1 MVLQLVLNI
10 LKNPFIALFLTVS
23 IGYLLGKIKYKTFV
37 LGGISGSLI
46 IGVIIGQLNIMIP
59 PEIGSL
65 FFALFIYAV
74 GYQGGAQFFRSLN
87 KSTLLLLASSTI
99 TCLLGLICVLT
110 FAWIFG
116 LDKGTAA
123 GLGAGGLTQSAMI
136 GSANNAIA
144 AISSLPESIIHTM
157 QANVAVGYAV
167 CYIFGSFGPIILLA
181 TIFPLIMKWDIRKE
195 AIKLATEQSD
205 GSLDLEAGQF
215 SAFSEYTTRAYR
227 ISHNS
232 ELLNRSVIE
241 IYKAYEYKVVIEN
254 IIRNDKLLTITPK
267 TTIHTDDIVAITFY
281 EDLDIQSIIS
291 NDDEVTKP
299 EQFNFI
305 EEKRSLILTNK
316 NLFNKT
322 IQEIKTIIQDK
333 NYYGVLLQ
341 KIIRSGQKLPIS
353 DELKLRRGDEI
364 VLVGKPEDLDKISNK
379 IGTYISEAPITD
391 FIFFGL
397 GMVLGYIL
405 GLISFNIFG
414 ISITLG
420 AGVGCLLSGLIF
432 GWIRSVKPQFSN
444 LPLGASNFIR
454 DFGLAIFVASVGI
467 TAGPQAIIAIKEHGL
482 TLFFLG
488 IGVTIIPQ
496 VISFYISY
504 YLLKIKNP
512 IVLLATIAGGRSA
525 NPGFAALLERAGNA
539 TPVIPFTSSYALANI
554 WLTLWGPI
562 IVALVTIIPK

>member
-1 MVLQLVLNI
+1 MFHEVILNVLR
-10 LKNPFIALFLTVS
+10 NPFIALFLTLS
-23 IGYLLGKIKYKTFV
+23 LGYLVGKIKYKTFV

-46 IGVIIGQLNIMIP
+46 IGVIIGQLNITISP
-59 PEIGSL
+59 DIGSL

-87 KSTLLLLASSTI
+87 KDTLLLLASSTI
-99 TCLLGLICVLT
+99 TCVLGLVCVLF
-110 FAWIFG
+110 FAWIFQ

-144 AISSLPESIIHTM
+144 MINSVSESTIHTM
-157 QANVAVGYAV
+157 QTNVAVGYAV

-181 TIFPLIMKWDIRKE
+181 TIFPLVMKWDLRKE

-205 GSLDLEAGQF
+205 GNLDLEVGQF
-215 SAFSEYTTRAYR
+215 SAFSEYTTRAYKINR
-227 ISHNS
+227 DS
-232 ELLNRSVIE
+232 LLLGKSLVE
-241 IYKAYEYKVVIEN
+241 VYKTYKYKVVIEN
-254 IIRNDKLLTITPK
+254 IIRDNKLLTITPE
-267 TTIHTDDIVAITFY
+267 TTINTNDIVAITFY

-291 NDDEVTKP
+291 KDIEVTKP

-322 IQEIKTIIQDK
+322 IKEVKDIIQDK
-333 NYYGVLLQ
+333 NYYGVFLQ

-353 DELKLRRGDEI
+353 DDLKLRRGDEI
-364 VLVGKPEDLDKISNK
+364 RLIGKPEDLDKISNK
-379 IGTYISEAPITD
+379 IGTFISEAPITD

-397 GMVLGYIL
+397 GMVLGYIF

-432 GWIRSVKPQFSN
+432 GWIRSIKPQFSN
-444 LPLGASNFIR
+444 LPVGASNFIR
-454 DFGLAIFVASVGI
+454 DLGLAIFVASVGI
-467 TAGPQAIIAIKEHGL
+467 TAGPQAITAIKEHGL

-554 WLTLWGPI
+554 WLTLWGPV

>member
-1 MVLQLVLNI
+1 MFHEVILNVLR
-10 LKNPFIALFLTVS
+10 NPFIALFLTLS
-23 IGYLLGKIKYKTFV
+23 LGYLVGKIKYKTFV

-46 IGVIIGQLNIMIP
+46 IGVIIGQLNITISP
-59 PEIGSL
+59 DIGSL

-87 KSTLLLLASSTI
+87 KDTLLLLASSTI
-99 TCLLGLICVLT
+99 TCVLGLVCVLV
-110 FAWIFG
+110 FAWIFQ

-144 AISSLPESIIHTM
+144 MINSVSESTIHTM
-157 QANVAVGYAV
+157 QTNVAVGYAV

-181 TIFPLIMKWDIRKE
+181 TIFPLVMKWDLRKE

-205 GSLDLEAGQF
+205 GNLDLEVGQF
-215 SAFSEYTTRAYR
+215 SAFSEYTTRAYKINR
-227 ISHNS
+227 DS
-232 ELLNRSVIE
+232 LLLGKSLVE
-241 IYKAYEYKVVIEN
+241 VYKTYKYKAVIEN
-254 IIRNDKLLTITPK
+254 IIRDNKLLTITPE
-267 TTIHTDDIVAITFY
+267 TTINTNDIVAITFY
-281 EDLDIQSIIS
+281 ADLDIQSIIS
-291 NDDEVTKP
+291 KDIEVTKP

-322 IQEIKTIIQDK
+322 IKEVKDIIQDR
-333 NYYGVLLQ
+333 NYYGVFLQ

-353 DELKLRRGDEI
+353 DDLKLRRGDEI
-364 VLVGKPEDLDKISNK
+364 RLIGKPEDLDKISNK
-379 IGTYISEAPITD
+379 IGTFISEAPITD

-397 GMVLGYIL
+397 GMVLGYIF

-432 GWIRSVKPQFSN
+432 GWIRSIKPQFSN
-444 LPLGASNFIR
+444 LPVGASNFIR
-454 DFGLAIFVASVGI
+454 DLGLAIFVASVGI
-467 TAGPQAIIAIKEHGL
+467 TAGPQAITAIKEHGL

-496 VISFYISY
+496 IISFYISY

-554 WLTLWGPI
+554 WLTLWGPV

>member
-1 MVLQLVLNI
+1 MFHEVILNVLR
-10 LKNPFIALFLTVS
+10 NPFIALFLTLS
-23 IGYLLGKIKYKTFV
+23 LGYLVGKIKYKTFV

-46 IGVIIGQLNIMIP
+46 IGVIIGQLNITISP
-59 PEIGSL
+59 DIGSL

-87 KSTLLLLASSTI
+87 KDTLLLLASSTI
-99 TCLLGLICVLT
+99 TCVLGLVCVLV
-110 FAWIFG
+110 FAWIFQ

-144 AISSLPESIIHTM
+144 MINSVSESTIHTM
-157 QANVAVGYAV
+157 QTNVAVGYAV

-181 TIFPLIMKWDIRKE
+181 TIFPLVMKWDLRKE

-205 GSLDLEAGQF
+205 GNLDLEVGQF
-215 SAFSEYTTRAYR
+215 SAFSEYTTRAYKINR
-227 ISHNS
+227 DS
-232 ELLNRSVIE
+232 LLLGKSLVE
-241 IYKAYEYKVVIEN
+241 VYKTYKYKVVIEN
-254 IIRNDKLLTITPK
+254 IIRDNKLLTITPE
-267 TTIHTDDIVAITFY
+267 TTINTNDIVAITFY
-281 EDLDIQSIIS
+281 ADLDIQSIIS
-291 NDDEVTKP
+291 KDIEVTKP

-322 IQEIKTIIQDK
+322 IKEVKDIIQDR
-333 NYYGVLLQ
+333 NYYGVFLQ

-353 DELKLRRGDEI
+353 DDLKLRRGDEI
-364 VLVGKPEDLDKISNK
+364 RLIGKPEDLDKISNK
-379 IGTYISEAPITD
+379 IGTFISEAPITD

-397 GMVLGYIL
+397 GMVLGYIF

-432 GWIRSVKPQFSN
+432 GWIRSIKPQFSN
-444 LPLGASNFIR
+444 LPVGASNFIR
-454 DFGLAIFVASVGI
+454 DLGLAIFVASVGI
-467 TAGPQAIIAIKEHGL
+467 TAGPQAITAIKEHGL

-496 VISFYISY
+496 IISFYISY

-554 WLTLWGPI
+554 WLTLWGPV

>member
-1 MVLQLVLNI
+1 MFHEVILNVLR
-10 LKNPFIALFLTVS
+10 NPFIALFLTLS
-23 IGYLLGKIKYKTFV
+23 LGYLVGKIKYKTFV

-46 IGVIIGQLNIMIP
+46 IGVIIGQLNITISP
-59 PEIGSL
+59 DIGSL

-87 KSTLLLLASSTI
+87 KDTLLLLASSTI
-99 TCLLGLICVLT
+99 TCVLGLVCVLV
-110 FAWIFG
+110 FAWIFQ

-144 AISSLPESIIHTM
+144 MINSVSESTIHIM
-157 QANVAVGYAV
+157 QTNVAVGYAV

-181 TIFPLIMKWDIRKE
+181 TIFPLVMKWDLRKE

-205 GSLDLEAGQF
+205 GNLDLEVGQF
-215 SAFSEYTTRAYR
+215 SAFSEYTTRAYKINR
-227 ISHNS
+227 DS
-232 ELLNRSVIE
+232 LLLGKSLVE
-241 IYKAYEYKVVIEN
+241 VYKTYKYKVVIEN
-254 IIRNDKLLTITPK
+254 IIRDNKLLTITPE
-267 TTIHTDDIVAITFY
+267 TTINTNDIVAITFY

-291 NDDEVTKP
+291 KDIEVTKP

-322 IQEIKTIIQDK
+322 IKEVKDIIQDR
-333 NYYGVLLQ
+333 NYYGVFLQ

-353 DELKLRRGDEI
+353 DDLKLRRGDEI
-364 VLVGKPEDLDKISNK
+364 RLIGKPEDLDKISNK
-379 IGTYISEAPITD
+379 IGTFISEAPITD

-397 GMVLGYIL
+397 GMVLGYIF

-432 GWIRSVKPQFSN
+432 GWIRSIKPQFSN
-444 LPLGASNFIR
+444 LPVGASNFIR
-454 DFGLAIFVASVGI
+454 DLGLAIFVASVGI
-467 TAGPQAIIAIKEHGL
+467 TAGPQAITAIKEHGL

>member
-87 KSTLLLLASSTI
+87 KSTFLLLASSTI
-99 TCLLGLICVLT
+99 TCLLGLICVLA
-110 FAWIFG
+110 FAWIFQ

-144 AISSLPESIIHTM
+144 AINSLPESIIHTM

-181 TIFPLIMKWDIRKE
+181 TIFPLIMRWDVRKE

-232 ELLNRSVIE
+232 ELLNRSVVE

-254 IIRNDKLLTITPK
+254 IIRNDKLLTITPE
-267 TTIHTDDIVAITFY
+267 TNINTDDIVAITFY

-333 NYYGVLLQ
+333 NYYGVFLQ

-353 DELKLRRGDEI
+353 NELKLRRGDEI
-364 VLVGKPEDLDKISNK
+364 VLVGKPEDLDKISDK

-420 AGVGCLLSGLIF
+420 AGVSCLLSGLIF

-454 DFGLAIFVASVGI
+454 DF
-467 TAGPQAIIAIKEHGL
+467 
-482 TLFFLG
+482 
-488 IGVTIIPQ
+488 
-496 VISFYISY
+496 
-504 YLLKIKNP
+504 
-512 IVLLATIAGGRSA
+512 
-525 NPGFAALLERAGNA
+525 
-539 TPVIPFTSSYALANI
+539 
-554 WLTLWGPI
+554 
-562 IVALVTIIPK
+562 

>member
-1 MVLQLVLNI
+1 
-10 LKNPFIALFLTVS
+10 
-23 IGYLLGKIKYKTFV
+23 
-37 LGGISGSLI
+37 
-46 IGVIIGQLNIMIP
+46 
-59 PEIGSL
+59 
-65 FFALFIYAV
+65 
-74 GYQGGAQFFRSLN
+74 
-87 KSTLLLLASSTI
+87 
-99 TCLLGLICVLT
+99 
-110 FAWIFG
+110 
-116 LDKGTAA
+116 
-123 GLGAGGLTQSAMI
+123 MI

-232 ELLNRSVIE
+232 ELLNRSVVE

-267 TTIHTDDIVAITFY
+267 TTINTNDIVAITFY

-299 EQFNFI
+299 QQFNFI

-333 NYYGVLLQ
+333 NYYGVFLQ

-379 IGTYISEAPITD
+379 IGAYISEARS
-391 FIFFGL
+391 
-397 GMVLGYIL
+397 
-405 GLISFNIFG
+405 LIS
-414 ISITLG
+414 
-420 AGVGCLLSGLIF
+420 
-432 GWIRSVKPQFSN
+432 
-444 LPLGASNFIR
+444 
-454 DFGLAIFVASVGI
+454 
-467 TAGPQAIIAIKEHGL
+467 
-482 TLFFLG
+482 
-488 IGVTIIPQ
+488 
-496 VISFYISY
+496 
-504 YLLKIKNP
+504 
-512 IVLLATIAGGRSA
+512 
-525 NPGFAALLERAGNA
+525 
-539 TPVIPFTSSYALANI
+539 SS
-554 WLTLWGPI
+554 
-562 IVALVTIIPK
+562 LV

>member
-1 MVLQLVLNI
+1 MFHEVILNVLR
-10 LKNPFIALFLTVS
+10 NPFIALFLTLS
-23 IGYLLGKIKYKTFV
+23 LGYLVGKIKYKTFV

-46 IGVIIGQLNIMIP
+46 IGVIIGQLNITISP
-59 PEIGSL
+59 DIGSL

-87 KSTLLLLASSTI
+87 KDTLLLLASSTI
-99 TCLLGLICVLT
+99 TCVLGLVCVLV
-110 FAWIFG
+110 FAWIFQ

-144 AISSLPESIIHTM
+144 MINSVSESTIHTM
-157 QANVAVGYAV
+157 QTNVAVGYAV

-181 TIFPLIMKWDIRKE
+181 TIFPLVMKWDLRKE

-205 GSLDLEAGQF
+205 GNLDLEAGQF
-215 SAFSEYTTRAYR
+215 SAFSEYTTRAYKINR
-227 ISHNS
+227 DS
-232 ELLNRSVIE
+232 LLLGKSLVE
-241 IYKAYEYKVVIEN
+241 VYKTYKYKVVIEN
-254 IIRNDKLLTITPK
+254 IIRDNKLLTITPE
-267 TTIHTDDIVAITFY
+267 TTINTNDIVAITFY
-281 EDLDIQSIIS
+281 ADLDIQSIIS
-291 NDDEVTKP
+291 KDIEVTKP

-322 IQEIKTIIQDK
+322 IKEVKDIIQDK
-333 NYYGVLLQ
+333 NYYGVFLQ

-353 DELKLRRGDEI
+353 DDLKLRRGDEI
-364 VLVGKPEDLDKISNK
+364 RLIGKPEDLDKISNK
-379 IGTYISEAPITD
+379 IGTFISEAPITD

-397 GMVLGYIL
+397 GMVLGYIF

-432 GWIRSVKPQFSN
+432 GWIRSIKPQFSN
-444 LPLGASNFIR
+444 LPVGASNFIR
-454 DFGLAIFVASVGI
+454 DLGLAIFVASVGI
-467 TAGPQAIIAIKEHGL
+467 TAGPQAITAIKEHGL

>member
-1 MVLQLVLNI
+1 MFHEVILNVLR
-10 LKNPFIALFLTVS
+10 NPFIALFLTLS
-23 IGYLLGKIKYKTFV
+23 LGYLVGKIKYKTFV

-46 IGVIIGQLNIMIP
+46 IGVIIGQLNITISP
-59 PEIGSL
+59 DIGSL

-87 KSTLLLLASSTI
+87 KDTLLLLASSTI
-99 TCLLGLICVLT
+99 TCVLGLVCVLF
-110 FAWIFG
+110 FAWIFQ

-144 AISSLPESIIHTM
+144 MINSVSESTIHTM
-157 QANVAVGYAV
+157 QTNVAVGYAV

-181 TIFPLIMKWDIRKE
+181 TIFPLVMKWDLRKE

-205 GSLDLEAGQF
+205 GNLDLEVGQF
-215 SAFSEYTTRAYR
+215 SAFSEYTTRAYKINR
-227 ISHNS
+227 DSQ
-232 ELLNRSVIE
+232 LLGKSLVE
-241 IYKAYEYKVVIEN
+241 VYKTYKYKVVIEN
-254 IIRNDKLLTITPK
+254 IIRDNKLLTITPE
-267 TTIHTDDIVAITFY
+267 TTINTNDIVAITFY

-291 NDDEVTKP
+291 KDIEVTKP

-322 IQEIKTIIQDK
+322 IKEVKDIIQDK
-333 NYYGVLLQ
+333 NYYGVFLQ

-353 DELKLRRGDEI
+353 DDLKLRRGDEI
-364 VLVGKPEDLDKISNK
+364 RLIGKPEDLDKISNK
-379 IGTYISEAPITD
+379 IGTFISEAPITD

-397 GMVLGYIL
+397 GMVLGYIF

-432 GWIRSVKPQFSN
+432 GWIRSIKPQFSN
-444 LPLGASNFIR
+444 LPVGASNFIR
-454 DFGLAIFVASVGI
+454 DLGLAIFVASVGI
-467 TAGPQAIIAIKEHGL
+467 TAGPQAITAIKEHGL

-554 WLTLWGPI
+554 WLTLWGPV

>member
-1 MVLQLVLNI
+1 MFHEVILNVLR
-10 LKNPFIALFLTVS
+10 NPFIALFLTLS
-23 IGYLLGKIKYKTFV
+23 LGYLVGKIKYKTFV

-46 IGVIIGQLNIMIP
+46 IGVIIGQLNITISP
-59 PEIGSL
+59 DIGSL

-87 KSTLLLLASSTI
+87 KDTLLLLASSTI
-99 TCLLGLICVLT
+99 TCVLGLVCVLF
-110 FAWIFG
+110 FAWIFQ

-144 AISSLPESIIHTM
+144 MINSVSESTIHTM
-157 QANVAVGYAV
+157 QTNVAVGYAV

-181 TIFPLIMKWDIRKE
+181 TIFPLVMKWDLRKE

-205 GSLDLEAGQF
+205 GNLDLEVGQF
-215 SAFSEYTTRAYR
+215 SAFSEYTTRAYKINR
-227 ISHNS
+227 DS
-232 ELLNRSVIE
+232 LLLGKSLVE
-241 IYKAYEYKVVIEN
+241 VYKTYKYKVVIEN
-254 IIRNDKLLTITPK
+254 IIRDNKLLTITPE
-267 TTIHTDDIVAITFY
+267 TTINTNDIVAITFY

-291 NDDEVTKP
+291 KDIEVTKP

-322 IQEIKTIIQDK
+322 IKEVKDIIQDK
-333 NYYGVLLQ
+333 NYYGVFLQ

-353 DELKLRRGDEI
+353 DDLKLRRGDEI
-364 VLVGKPEDLDKISNK
+364 RLIGKPEDLDKISNK
-379 IGTYISEAPITD
+379 IGTFISEAPITD

-397 GMVLGYIL
+397 GMVLGYIF

-432 GWIRSVKPQFSN
+432 GWIRSIKPQFSN
-444 LPLGASNFIR
+444 LPVGASNFIR
-454 DFGLAIFVASVGI
+454 DLGLAIFVASVGI
-467 TAGPQAIIAIKEHGL
+467 TAGPQAITAIKEHGL

-496 VISFYISY
+496 IISFYISY

-554 WLTLWGPI
+554 WLTLWGPV

>member
-1 MVLQLVLNI
+1 MFHEVILNVF
-10 LKNPFIALFLTVS
+10 KNPFIALFLTLS
-23 IGYLLGKIKYKTFV
+23 LGYLVGKIKYKTFV

-46 IGVIIGQLNIMIP
+46 IGVIIGQLNITISP
-59 PEIGSL
+59 DIGSL

-87 KSTLLLLASSTI
+87 KDTLLLLASSTI
-99 TCLLGLICVLT
+99 TCVLGLLCVLV
-110 FAWIFG
+110 FAWIFQ

-144 AISSLPESIIHTM
+144 MINSVSESTIHTM
-157 QANVAVGYAV
+157 QTNVAVGYAV

-181 TIFPLIMKWDIRKE
+181 TIFPLVMKWDLRKE

-205 GSLDLEAGQF
+205 GNLDLEVGQF
-215 SAFSEYTTRAYR
+215 SAFSEYTTRAYKINR
-227 ISHNS
+227 DSQ
-232 ELLNRSVIE
+232 LLGKSLVE
-241 IYKAYEYKVVIEN
+241 VYKTYKYKVVIEN
-254 IIRNDKLLTITPK
+254 IIRDNKLLTITPE
-267 TTIHTDDIVAITFY
+267 TTINTNDIVAITFY
-281 EDLDIQSIIS
+281 ADLDIQSIIS
-291 NDDEVTKP
+291 KDIEVTKP

-322 IQEIKTIIQDK
+322 IKEVKDIIQDR
-333 NYYGVLLQ
+333 NYYGVFLQ

-353 DELKLRRGDEI
+353 DDLKLRRGDEI
-364 VLVGKPEDLDKISNK
+364 RLIGKPEDLDKISNK
-379 IGTYISEAPITD
+379 IGTFISEAPITD

-397 GMVLGYIL
+397 GMVLGYIF

-432 GWIRSVKPQFSN
+432 GWIRSIKPQFSN
-444 LPLGASNFIR
+444 LPVGASNFIR
-454 DFGLAIFVASVGI
+454 DLGLAIFVASVGI
-467 TAGPQAIIAIKEHGL
+467 TAGPQAITTIKEHGL

-554 WLTLWGPI
+554 WLTLWGPV

>member
-1 MVLQLVLNI
+1 
-10 LKNPFIALFLTVS
+10 
-23 IGYLLGKIKYKTFV
+23 
-37 LGGISGSLI
+37 
-46 IGVIIGQLNIMIP
+46 
-59 PEIGSL
+59 
-65 FFALFIYAV
+65 
-74 GYQGGAQFFRSLN
+74 
-87 KSTLLLLASSTI
+87 
-99 TCLLGLICVLT
+99 
-110 FAWIFG
+110 
-116 LDKGTAA
+116 
-123 GLGAGGLTQSAMI
+123 
-136 GSANNAIA
+136 
-144 AISSLPESIIHTM
+144 
-157 QANVAVGYAV
+157 
-167 CYIFGSFGPIILLA
+167 
-181 TIFPLIMKWDIRKE
+181 MKWDLRKE

-205 GSLDLEAGQF
+205 GNLDLEVGQF
-215 SAFSEYTTRAYR
+215 SAFSEYTTRAYKINR
-227 ISHNS
+227 DS
-232 ELLNRSVIE
+232 LLLGKSLVE
-241 IYKAYEYKVVIEN
+241 VYKTYKYKVVIEN
-254 IIRNDKLLTITPK
+254 IIRDNKLLTITPE
-267 TTIHTDDIVAITFY
+267 TTINTNDIVAITFY

-291 NDDEVTKP
+291 KDIEVTKP

-322 IQEIKTIIQDK
+322 IKEVKDIIQDR
-333 NYYGVLLQ
+333 NYYGVFLQ

-353 DELKLRRGDEI
+353 DDLKLRRGDEI
-364 VLVGKPEDLDKISNK
+364 RLIGKPEDLDKISNK
-379 IGTYISEAPITD
+379 IGTFISEAPITD

-397 GMVLGYIL
+397 GMVLGYIF

-432 GWIRSVKPQFSN
+432 GWIRSIKPQFSN
-444 LPLGASNFIR
+444 LPVGASNFIR
-454 DFGLAIFVASVGI
+454 DLGLAIFVASVGI
-467 TAGPQAIIAIKEHGL
+467 TAGPQAITAIKEHGL

>member
-1 MVLQLVLNI
+1 MFHEVILNVLR
-10 LKNPFIALFLTVS
+10 NPFIALFLTLS
-23 IGYLLGKIKYKTFV
+23 LGYLVGKIKYKTFV

-46 IGVIIGQLNIMIP
+46 IGVIIGQLNITISP
-59 PEIGSL
+59 DIGSL

-87 KSTLLLLASSTI
+87 KDTLLLLASSTI
-99 TCLLGLICVLT
+99 TCVLGLVCVLV
-110 FAWIFG
+110 FAWIFQ

-144 AISSLPESIIHTM
+144 MINSVSESTIHTM
-157 QANVAVGYAV
+157 QTNVAVGYAV

-181 TIFPLIMKWDIRKE
+181 TIFPLVMKWDLRKE

-205 GSLDLEAGQF
+205 GNLDLEVGQF
-215 SAFSEYTTRAYR
+215 SAFSEYTTRAYKINR
-227 ISHNS
+227 DS
-232 ELLNRSVIE
+232 LLLGKSLVE
-241 IYKAYEYKVVIEN
+241 VYKTYKYKVVIEN
-254 IIRNDKLLTITPK
+254 IIRDNKLLTITPE
-267 TTIHTDDIVAITFY
+267 TTINTNDIVAITFY
-281 EDLDIQSIIS
+281 ADLDIQSIIS
-291 NDDEVTKP
+291 KDIEITKP

-322 IQEIKTIIQDK
+322 IKEVKDIIQDR
-333 NYYGVLLQ
+333 NYYGVFLQ

-353 DELKLRRGDEI
+353 DDLKLRRGDEI
-364 VLVGKPEDLDKISNK
+364 RLIGKPEDLDKISNK
-379 IGTYISEAPITD
+379 IGTFISEAPITD

-397 GMVLGYIL
+397 GMVLGYIF

-432 GWIRSVKPQFSN
+432 GWIRSIKPQFSN
-444 LPLGASNFIR
+444 LPVGASNFIR
-454 DFGLAIFVASVGI
+454 DLGLAIFVASVGI
-467 TAGPQAIIAIKEHGL
+467 TAGPQAITAIKEHGL

-496 VISFYISY
+496 IISFYISY

-554 WLTLWGPI
+554 WLTLWGPV